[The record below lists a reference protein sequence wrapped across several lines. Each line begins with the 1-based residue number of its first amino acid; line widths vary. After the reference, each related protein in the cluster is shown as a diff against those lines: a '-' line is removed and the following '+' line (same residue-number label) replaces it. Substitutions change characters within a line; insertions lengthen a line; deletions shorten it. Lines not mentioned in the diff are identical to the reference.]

1 MARFR
6 LPHCIAGW
14 TSSAWW
20 IRIMHWTILSQ
31 QEQCTA
37 GFTVLCRCTYRLSH
51 QISAPCR
58 LPPSFFVSVD
68 NRYGVTYSHTRHRHR
83 GNTHGPAFYFIDS
96 LNTAAR
102 CWGPAAGLG
111 SSLLEYV
118 HSSSIQH
125 CMAVEASFRS
135 KSFWRLLSKRS
146 SPCFVP
152 PLPSAWLR
160 RGGRD
165 GLDRR
170 PRCAASKARCWLRRL
185 WVARGAF
192 FEQVSGVRKSSS
204 ATQL

>member
-1 MARFR
+1 
-6 LPHCIAGW
+6 
-14 TSSAWW
+14 
-20 IRIMHWTILSQ
+20 
-31 QEQCTA
+31 
-37 GFTVLCRCTYRLSH
+37 
-51 QISAPCR
+51 
-58 LPPSFFVSVD
+58 
-68 NRYGVTYSHTRHRHR
+68 
-83 GNTHGPAFYFIDS
+83 
-96 LNTAAR
+96 
-102 CWGPAAGLG
+102 
-111 SSLLEYV
+111 
-118 HSSSIQH
+118 
-125 CMAVEASFRS
+125 MAVEASFRS

-204 ATQL
+204 ATVPPPPPPQSSWLAIFNTACLQGNCGARLTYTQCAACGGSSSGNFDRSLGFSRRLSRKRRHRGVSAQAHGLRREIAAVACRKMGSQEET